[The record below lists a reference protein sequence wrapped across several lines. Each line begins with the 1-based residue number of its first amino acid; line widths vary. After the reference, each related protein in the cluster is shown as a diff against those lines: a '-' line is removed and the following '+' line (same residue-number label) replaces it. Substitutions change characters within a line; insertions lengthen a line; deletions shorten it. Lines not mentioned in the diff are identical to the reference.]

1 MTYVPDCALCR
12 HSYLRSMP
20 ESGKKAL
27 ACAAF
32 PEGVPE
38 EITDTVKTPGGICA
52 NGIGYEPGDKQQTNA
67 EAH

>member
-12 HSYLRSMP
+12 HSYLQSTP
-20 ESGKKAL
+20 ESHKKAL

-38 EITDTVKTPGGICA
+38 EISIVSKVPGCICA
-52 NGIGYEPGDKQQTNA
+52 NGIGYEPNDEQHKNTGV
-67 EAH
+67 H